1 MTLEEAKEFYFQYYG
16 HSFHMDREEPL
27 KYQSFTQFSL
37 GKETLR
43 MWDEELLEDLFKNLW
58 QQPGHVWNRHG
69 EILKIIR
76 RNHCDATKYL
86 ERLLDEMKKMND
98 LDLFELTLVIENM
111 AGRTESMKDGGA
123 YVFHRY
129 SKLSERMN
137 EIMERLIEA
146 NQADLEGNQRY
157 REAVF
162 RYRRAYDKW
171 HVSVE

>member
-1 MTLEEAKEFYFQYYG
+1 
-16 HSFHMDREEPL
+16 MDREEPL
-27 KYQSFTQFSL
+27 KYSNFRQLSL

-43 MWDEELLEDLFKNLW
+43 IWDKELLEDLFKNLW

-137 EIMERLIEA
+137 EIVERLIEA

-162 RYRRAYDKW
+162 RYRRAYDRW